1 MPANVDDDSLSGC
14 NALAARY
21 NTHQNIAIDIG
32 SAELPT
38 HDIRR
43 VVRQQHSRPDI
54 FCPYALIA

>member
-14 NALAARY
+14 TALAARY

-43 VVRQQHSRPDI
+43 VVVKQHTADQR
-54 FCPYALIA
+54 FFVRTL